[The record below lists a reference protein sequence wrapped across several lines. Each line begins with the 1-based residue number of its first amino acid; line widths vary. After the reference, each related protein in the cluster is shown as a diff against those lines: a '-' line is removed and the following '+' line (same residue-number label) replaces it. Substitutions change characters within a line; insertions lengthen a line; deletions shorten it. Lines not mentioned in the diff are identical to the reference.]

1 MSLRRAKTVLVAL
14 TACAAVYAAQA
25 SAVGAIE
32 TVATY
37 DAYAKATGIA
47 ADKFKVP
54 DVGSFLSPAFAFA
67 MLRGRVTDT
76 GMESIE
82 LFIHYHDANSWKFFT
97 SALDSEG
104 NSLPV
109 TEIDRQAQGTI
120 GIDEQFSVS
129 LTRPYLE
136 AHKENWL
143 DIRFGGKYGFL
154 TVKLPASYVQAFLD
168 KLTTVEDTVRERMR
182 SPTPVAMQPQPAQ
195 SNGADKPKLGVGY
208 FPIDSRFAQVAAMD
222 RPQGVGIARVASD
235 SVAAK
240 AGLKVGDAIL
250 AVDGAPV
257 QSSMTGLQE
266 AISGVK
272 PGSLVNMTVWRA
284 GREITVPV
292 QF

>member
-1 MSLRRAKTVLVAL
+1 MSLRSTQAVLAAL
-14 TACAAVYAAQA
+14 TTFAAIYTVQA
-25 SAVGAIE
+25 SAAETIE

-37 DAYAKATGIA
+37 DSYAKATGIA
-47 ADKFKVP
+47 ADKFSVP
-54 DVGSFLSPAFAFA
+54 DVGSFLSPAFAYA

-76 GMESIE
+76 GMESME
-82 LFIHYHDANSWKFFT
+82 LFIHYHDANGWKFFT

-109 TEIDRQAQGTI
+109 SEIDRQAQGTI
-120 GIDEQFSVS
+120 GIDEQFSAS

-136 AHKENWL
+136 AHKQNGL

-154 TVKLPASYVQAFLD
+154 TVKLPASYVQAFLE
-168 KLTTVEDTVRERMR
+168 KLTTVEDSVRARLK
-182 SPTPVAMQPQPAQ
+182 SPVVMQPQAETATARTP
-195 SNGADKPKLGVGY
+195 PKLGVGY

-222 RPQGVGIARVASD
+222 TPRGVGIARVTSD

-250 AVDGAPV
+250 AVDGMPV

-266 AISGVK
+266 AISSVK

-284 GREITVPV
+284 GHEITVPV